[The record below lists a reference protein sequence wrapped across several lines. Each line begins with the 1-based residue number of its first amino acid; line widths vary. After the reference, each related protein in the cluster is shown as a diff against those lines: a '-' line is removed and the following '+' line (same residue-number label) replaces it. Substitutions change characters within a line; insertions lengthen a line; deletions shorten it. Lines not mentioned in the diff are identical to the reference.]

1 MLITVQVPWSLF
13 IQGPEQY
20 LQNIERDSSAVDYG
34 MELLYNYLSKVQ
46 YGRVIFSLHPGGRLE
61 EISTQEIMLRFPHLE
76 NPGIQIEATM
86 LNERTLC
93 VMVNIR
99 MKDLIDIVDNQ
110 GWQCVFDRG
119 VAEDETVFT
128 CLARQI

>member
-1 MLITVQVPWSLF
+1 
-13 IQGPEQY
+13 
-20 LQNIERDSSAVDYG
+20 
-34 MELLYNYLSKVQ
+34 
-46 YGRVIFSLHPGGRLE
+46 
-61 EISTQEIMLRFPHLE
+61 MLRFPHLE